1 MNMAPSCYYMCVPAA
16 GEVVSDFLL
25 VIPEQAMQG
34 QHVGVVDERQAVV
47 PRVWQVHIRGDLCE
61 KPAQP
66 RVKPIEWVVKLLF
79 KANVSLLFYTTHVVF
94 ILSINKV

>member
-16 GEVVSDFLL
+16 GEVVSDLLL

-66 RVKPIEWVVKLLF
+66 HGKLIECLVKLLF
-79 KANVSLLFYTTHVVF
+79 KANVPCYFTLLM
-94 ILSINKV
+94 